1 MHKNNVSREL
11 KSWLVKCELKVD
23 GVGVHS
29 KPSIPE
35 DLGEKEEL
43 IKLLK
48 SKNRNLDSILSSYQ
62 NKRKQEKLK
71 LVKKKV
77 DEIQAED
84 TTEHTNDKDMAP
96 VDNEPINITKER
108 KKNKSQLANPKI
120 ENWEPPCVARSTT
133 NVSSLVNSSSVYHC
147 IPPIVGLE
155 LKFNKHKRI
164 GVGDKDSLLKGEKLN
179 ENNSVYFCD

>member
-1 MHKNNVSREL
+1 METAPSEAPQGAAEEIVELNNE
-11 KSWLVKCELKVD
+11 
-23 GVGVHS
+23 
-29 KPSIPE
+29 
-35 DLGEKEEL
+35 
-43 IKLLK
+43 
-48 SKNRNLDSILSSYQ
+48 
-62 NKRKQEKLK
+62 EKLK

-108 KKNKSQLANPKI
+108 KKNKSQLATPKI
-120 ENWEPPCVARSTT
+120 ENWEPPCVGRSTT

-155 LKFNKHKRI
+155 LKLNKHKRI
-164 GVGDKDSLLKGEKLN
+164 GVGGKGSLLKGKQLN